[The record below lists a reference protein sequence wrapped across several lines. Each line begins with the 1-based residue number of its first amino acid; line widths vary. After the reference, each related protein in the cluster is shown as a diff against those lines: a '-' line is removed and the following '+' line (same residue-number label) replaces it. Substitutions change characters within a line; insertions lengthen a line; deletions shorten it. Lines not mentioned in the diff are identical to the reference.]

1 MRKWFSTLVVLAVV
15 LAMLVTSCAP
25 KPTPTAV
32 PTGPTAKPTTAPTA
46 TPKPVEQVTITLWEQ
61 EAEDR
66 DSAALLPLL
75 NDFMAANPDILVE
88 MTHYGNE
95 ELRTQFQTASLA
107 GQAPE
112 VVRCPNDFA
121 GPFSTMGIVLPIRDL
136 LDQAY
141 LDTLLPGAVAG
152 GVVAGT
158 LWGVP
163 DSSGNHL
170 MLLYNKNL
178 VTKVPADWDE
188 LITMAKAQT
197 NEAAGN
203 WGLVYNTQ
211 EPFWLAPFL
220 GGFGGWV
227 LDPATD
233 MPTLNTPE
241 MVKTLQFLSDLSNVH
256 KIVPPGCDYNTADTL
271 FKEGKAAFL
280 INGDW
285 SLGGY
290 TDAGMNY
297 GTAAMPMVKE
307 TGKYPSPMT
316 SGKYYMVSNQVE
328 KGTPKFEAVKKFV
341 EFMCGEKAQQM
352 WLEKFKVLP
361 SNKNVANSPIIQS
374 DPILQGSAAQLAQG
388 VGMPAAPQLRCFWD
402 PARPGQQGVIAGS
415 TTPAEAALKMQE
427 DADRCI
433 KEAGLGAK
441 KKIKVGLV
449 TDVGKVNDG
458 TFNEFAYK
466 GMMQA
471 VEEFGLESAFIE
483 TLAPTDYEKNIEQFA
498 KEGYD
503 MIITVGFMINDATTA
518 MAKKYPNIKFAGV
531 DESSSEANFAGLTF
545 SEDQSGFL
553 AGCLAGLMTK
563 SNVVGIVA
571 GMEIPP
577 VIKFRRGYQNGV
589 KYVNPNAKVLG
600 VYIDSFTD
608 PARGKE
614 AALSQIAEKADVIF
628 GAGGPTGSGGI
639 MGAAAQGAWVIGVDQ
654 DEYLTTFGK
663 GSVAGAN
670 KLLSSA
676 MKRVDVAV
684 YSAIRNAAMDQ
695 WQGGNVLFE
704 AKNDGV
710 GLAPYHDTESAIPQ
724 EVKDKLAQIAADMK
738 AGTVTSGVNAE
749 TLMAKKIKVGL
760 VTDVGKV
767 NDGTFN
773 EFAYKGMMKAAEE
786 MELTTAFIETL
797 APTDYEKNIEQFAKE
812 KYDMIVT
819 VGFMINDATTA
830 MAKKY
835 PNIKFAGVDESS
847 SEANF
852 AGLTFSEDQSG
863 FLAGC
868 LAGLMTKSNVVGIV
882 AGMEIPPVIK
892 FRRGYQN
899 GVKYVNP
906 NAKVLGVYIDSFTD
920 PARGKE
926 AALSQIAEKA
936 DVIFGAGGPTGSGG
950 IMGAAAQGAWVIG
963 VDQDEYLTT
972 FGKGSVAG
980 ANKLLSSAMKRVDV
994 AVYSAIRNAAMD
1006 QWQGGNV
1013 LFEAKN
1019 DGVGLAPYHDTE
1031 SAIPQEVKD
1040 KLAQIAAD
1048 MKAGKV
1054 ESGVKL

>member
-15 LAMLVTSCAP
+15 LGMLVTSC
-25 KPTPTAV
+25 KPTATPTAV
-32 PTGPTAKPTTAPTA
+32 PPPTVKPPTAPTA
-46 TPKPVEQVTITLWEQ
+46 TPKPADKVTITLWEQ

-66 DSAALLPLL
+66 DSGALLPLL
-75 NDFMAANPDILVE
+75 NEFMAANPDILVE

-121 GPFSTMGIVLPIRDL
+121 GPFSTMGIVMPIKDL

-188 LITMAKAQT
+188 LIAMAKAQT
-197 NEAAGN
+197 NEAAGT

-220 GGFGGWV
+220 GGFGGWA
-227 LDPATD
+227 LDDATD

-241 MVKTLQFLSDLSNVH
+241 MVKALQFMADLSNKH

-290 TDAGMNY
+290 TEAGLNY
-297 GTAAMPMVKE
+297 GTAAMPVIKE

-316 SGKYYMVSNQVE
+316 SGKYYMVSNEVK
-328 KGTPKFEAVKKFV
+328 KGTPKFEAVKKLV
-341 EFMCGEKAQQM
+341 EFLCGEKAQQM

-361 SNKNVANSPIIQS
+361 SNKKVAESPIIQS
-374 DPILQGSAAQLAQG
+374 DPILQGSAAQLSHG
-388 VGMPAAPQLRCFWD
+388 RGMPAAPQLRCFWD

-415 TTPAEAALKMQE
+415 ISAAEAAVKMQE

-433 KEAGLGAK
+433 KEAGLGPK

-466 GMMQA
+466 GMMKA
-471 VEEFGLESAFIE
+471 VEEFGLQSAFIE

-531 DESSSEANFAGLTF
+531 DEGSDQPNFAGLVF

-577 VIKFRRGYQNGV
+577 VIKFRKGYENGV
-589 KYVNPNAKVLG
+589 KHVNPNAKVLG

-639 MGAAAQGAWVIGVDQ
+639 MGAAAQGVWVIGVDQ

-684 YSAIRNAAMDQ
+684 YDAIKNAAMDK

-704 AKNDGV
+704 SKNDGV

-724 EVKDKLAQIAADMK
+724 AVKDKLTQIAADMK

-812 KYDMIVT
+812 KYDMIIT

-835 PNIKFAGVDESS
+835 PNIKFAGVDEGSDQP
-847 SEANF
+847 NF
-852 AGLTFSEDQSG
+852 AGLVFSEDQSG

-892 FRRGYQN
+892 FRKGYEN
-899 GVKYVNP
+899 GVKHVNP

-950 IMGAAAQGAWVIG
+950 IMGAAAQGVWVIG

-994 AVYSAIRNAAMD
+994 AVYDAIKNAAMD
-1006 QWQGGNV
+1006 KWQGGNV
-1013 LFEAKN
+1013 LFESKN

-1031 SAIPQEVKD
+1031 SAIPQAVKD
-1040 KLAQIAAD
+1040 QLTHIAAE

-1054 ESGVKL
+1054 TSGVKL